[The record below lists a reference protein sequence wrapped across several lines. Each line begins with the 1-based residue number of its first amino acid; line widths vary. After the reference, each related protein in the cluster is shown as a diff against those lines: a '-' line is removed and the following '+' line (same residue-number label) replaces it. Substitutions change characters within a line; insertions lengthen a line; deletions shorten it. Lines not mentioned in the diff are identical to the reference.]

1 MKKLITILL
10 LVAYLI
16 PAIGVGVNLHW
27 CGEILFS
34 CSVTSESQAECM
46 CTQFSA
52 SEQSKKSD
60 CCNDHYV
67 YYKISDQHLFSQ
79 SENLT
84 NISKNLVGELF
95 TIFPLTNSLACITAK
110 RNWSDQL
117 LYFDDRPPERSLL
130 GVFRI

>member
-1 MKKLITILL
+1 MRKVVATVLL
-10 LVAYLI
+10 FAYLI

-34 CSVTSESQAECM
+34 CSVTSESQTDCM

-60 CCNDHYV
+60 CCSDNYV

-79 SENLT
+79 SANFT
-84 NISKNLVGELF
+84 SISKNLVGELF
-95 TIFPLTNSLACITAK
+95 TIFTLTSSIAYFNAT
-110 RNWSDQL
+110 RNWSEQL
-117 LYFDDRPPERSLL
+117 LYFDDRPPERCQL